1 MKILVV
7 CQYYY
12 PEPFRITDI
21 CEELVRRGHQI
32 TVLTGLPNYPEGR
45 ILEEYKKK
53 EHRDETR
60 NGVRVIRCNEHGRGK
75 NAINMLWNYF
85 SFALSGKRMIRKL
98 DKDFDLVFINQLSP
112 VMMAWPGIKYAKKYG
127 KKSILYCYDL
137 WPASLSAGGIKQGSF
152 IYKFFG
158 KISKKVYNN
167 VDRICVTSKSFTEYL
182 VNEHSVNINKVAY
195 LPQYCEDV
203 FEGTKDEPHDGFNFV
218 FAGNIGKMQSVETII
233 RAAAILKDRKDIKIH
248 IVGDG
253 RDLDNCKSLVNSLE
267 IDNVIFYGRKPVVE
281 MPKFY
286 AMADAML
293 VTLAKDELVS
303 KTLPG
308 KVQSYMAAG
317 KPIIAAIDGETS
329 EVIKDA
335 NCGYVCNAED
345 YQKLATIMKLFV
357 EEKNINQ
364 MKVNSFQYFQRCFSK
379 KVFFEKVESI
389 FECDNCFQI

>member
-32 TVLTGLPNYPEGR
+32 TVLTGLPNYPEGK
-45 ILEEYKKK
+45 ILKEYKKK
-53 EHRDETR
+53 EHRDEIR
-60 NGVRVIRCNEHGRGK
+60 NGVRIIRCNEHGRGK

-85 SFALSGKRMIRKL
+85 SFALSGKRMVRKI

-127 KKSILYCYDL
+127 KKTILYCYDL

-167 VDRICVTSKSFTEYL
+167 VDHICVTSKSFTEYL
-182 VNEHSVNINKVAY
+182 VNEHGVNENLVSY

-203 FEGTKDEPHDGFNFV
+203 FEDVKDEPHDGFNFV

-253 RDLDNCKSLVNSLE
+253 RDLDNCKSLAKELE
-267 IDNVIFYGRKPVVE
+267 TDNVVFYGRKPVEE

-293 VTLAKDELVS
+293 VTLAKDDLVS

-308 KVQSYMAAG
+308 KVQSYMAAC
-317 KPIIAAIDGETS
+317 KPIIAAIDGEAS
-329 EVIKDA
+329 KAIQDA
-335 NCGYVCNAED
+335 KCGYVCNAED
-345 YQKLATIMKLFV
+345 CESLADIIMRFTKETNV
-357 EEKNINQ
+357 DEIKN
-364 MKVNSFQYFQRCFSK
+364 NSIQFFYNNFSK
-379 KVFFEKVESI
+379 EIFFKKVELE
-389 FECDNCFQI
+389 FVNKGV